1 MNDEISDFNV
11 YDRADFIK
19 FIEFLRK
26 DLAVNSDEWENKTL
40 DDFLEALA
48 SYAEDIQGFYDNT
61 KQQINA
67 DEPSWK
73 LFADILKGAKIYE

>member
-1 MNDEISDFNV
+1 MNNDLSNFDVQN
-11 YDRADFIK
+11 RSSFII
-19 FIEFLRK
+19 FLELLRK

-40 DDFLEALA
+40 GDFLEALA

-73 LFADILKGAKIYE
+73 LFADIFKGARIYE